1 MAGFFVLVRPTRL
14 LASLSYRIGDTEHVR
29 AGACEAMLL
38 SSSETFLSKH
48 RVGLASACAVE
59 FDPKKRSSFH
69 RFSIAVFLRIRSF
82 RPAMTEVRSGA
93 PHDFRMI
100 LHGREGRHEDKDAH
114 IEAQRRG
121 NERQDKAHLS

>member
-1 MAGFFVLVRPTRL
+1 MRGDAFILIQNTFVQAPGWARVRLRGGVRPEKEEFISSFFDRG
-14 LASLSYRIGDTEHVR
+14 LSPDPE
-29 AGACEAMLL
+29 L
-38 SSSETFLSKH
+38 SS
-48 RVGLASACAVE
+48 
-59 FDPKKRSSFH
+59 
-69 RFSIAVFLRIRSF
+69 
-82 RPAMTEVRSGA
+82 AMTEVRSGA